1 MQLFKKQ
8 NKSNTMVLD
17 FFVLGLKPKLA
28 FSKTPAYDET
38 KTKHGE

>member
-8 NKSNTMVLD
+8 NKSNTM
-17 FFVLGLKPKLA
+17 VLGLKPKLA